1 MNKLKILLKM
11 NEKAVD
17 FKLRNSL
24 FFFKILSIFI
34 DFILYIKLLYY
45 TLTDVMICEIADTPT
60 GVVMSG
66 YQVTR
71 NEHYRKPVIERRKN
85 SWQKSKRLEFVYK
98 LMTTKC

>member
-1 MNKLKILLKM
+1 
-11 NEKAVD
+11 
-17 FKLRNSL
+17 
-24 FFFKILSIFI
+24 
-34 DFILYIKLLYY
+34 
-45 TLTDVMICEIADTPT
+45 MICEIADTPT

-98 LMTTKC
+98 LMITKY

>member
-1 MNKLKILLKM
+1 MKKFIIFLILF
-11 NEKAVD
+11 A
-17 FKLRNSL
+17 
-24 FFFKILSIFI
+24 IFV
-34 DFILYIKLLYY
+34 DFILYIKLLYL

-71 NEHYRKPVIERRKN
+71 NEHYWKPVIERRKN

-98 LMTTKC
+98 PMTTKY

>member
-1 MNKLKILLKM
+1 
-11 NEKAVD
+11 
-17 FKLRNSL
+17 
-24 FFFKILSIFI
+24 
-34 DFILYIKLLYY
+34 
-45 TLTDVMICEIADTPT
+45 MICEIADTPT

-98 LMTTKC
+98 PMTTKY